1 MRQVHLGKPPWQRQN
16 SCVVGL
22 QHSTGRH
29 CSNTGPACPPGHPP
43 VRPGEVEAGNG
54 GESVSPGLR
63 RRDSGGRGRP
73 AAGERQQNTVG
84 GGERGGG
91 HGAPPAAEQ
100 RPRAPQRPHGANA
113 GRPQPRCPRRP
124 RTPTR
129 RSRGGA
135 RSPGAALRGPAPLP
149 HPGRLP
155 GWQRDDVTRRGRRV
169 ATATRRRRYG
179 DAATHAP
186 AVAAGPAARA
196 ARDGEARG
204 RGAGDPSRHF
214 GAASATQGRTRA
226 GPAER
231 GDKDADARSGTSPRP
246 WLLTARCRRS
256 SGPSLPSVDSAAQR
270 RLSEGVTDR
279 GEALSQQG
287 LGPGIRARRRA
298 GSSPGQDAG
307 PPGAA
312 ATAPVPCARCP
323 WAAPRSPRDPPP
335 RHGPTKHEGSS
346 GVATVPLERGRDGA
360 LQPIRPQCSGLQ
372 RPPGSLSVPAPA
384 PPLS

>member
-1 MRQVHLGKPPWQRQN
+1 V
-16 SCVVGL
+16 
-22 QHSTGRH
+22 
-29 CSNTGPACPPGHPP
+29 
-43 VRPGEVEAGNG
+43 
-54 GESVSPGLR
+54 
-63 RRDSGGRGRP
+63 
-73 AAGERQQNTVG
+73 
-84 GGERGGG
+84 
-91 HGAPPAAEQ
+91 
-100 RPRAPQRPHGANA
+100 

-135 RSPGAALRGPAPLP
+135 RSPRTPLRFRTRAASPGGSVMTSLAGDGASP
-149 HPGRLP
+149 
-155 GWQRDDVTRRGRRV
+155 QQ
-169 ATATRRRRYG
+169 RRRRG
-179 DAATHAP
+179 
-186 AVAAGPAARA
+186 AVATETPAARA

-231 GDKDADARSGTSPRP
+231 GDKDADARSGASPRP

-372 RPPGSLSVPAPA
+372 RPPGSLSVPGPA

>member
-73 AAGERQQNTVG
+73 AAVKYR
-84 GGERGGG
+84 RWGG

-135 RSPGAALRGPAPLP
+135 RSPRTPLRFRTRAAC
-149 HPGRLP
+149 PGRSVMTSLAGDGASP
-155 GWQRDDVTRRGRRV
+155 QQR
-169 ATATRRRRYG
+169 TAAHAPSLWRRRR
-179 DAATHAP
+179 AR
-186 AVAAGPAARA
+186 AVAI
-196 ARDGEARG
+196 EQ
-204 RGAGDPSRHF
+204 H
-214 GAASATQGRTRA
+214 
-226 GPAER
+226 
-231 GDKDADARSGTSPRP
+231 RSGGRCVETRGVSGFPR
-246 WLLTARCRRS
+246 TAFSRLIPRC
-256 SGPSLPSVDSAAQR
+256 
-270 RLSEGVTDR
+270 
-279 GEALSQQG
+279 
-287 LGPGIRARRRA
+287 
-298 GSSPGQDAG
+298 
-307 PPGAA
+307 
-312 ATAPVPCARCP
+312 
-323 WAAPRSPRDPPP
+323 W
-335 RHGPTKHEGSS
+335 
-346 GVATVPLERGRDGA
+346 
-360 LQPIRPQCSGLQ
+360 
-372 RPPGSLSVPAPA
+372 
-384 PPLS
+384 